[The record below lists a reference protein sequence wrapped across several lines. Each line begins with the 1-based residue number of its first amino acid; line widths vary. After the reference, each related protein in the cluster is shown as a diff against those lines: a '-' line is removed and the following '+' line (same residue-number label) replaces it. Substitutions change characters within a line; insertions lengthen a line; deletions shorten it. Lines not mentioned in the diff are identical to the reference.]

1 MTDNPELPTTTTSSS
16 TSANDHAL
24 QGQFQRL
31 RSLFKDSDYSTH
43 PEHWD
48 TLWKESFTPWDR
60 GGPSQALDEVL
71 SLHRDL
77 FPSAPNSSDDW
88 DKPRPKA
95 LVAGC
100 GRGHDALL
108 LSAHGY
114 DVFGLDSSPTSLEEA
129 KKNEKRV
136 AEENTE
142 LYAPRRELGVTTKGR
157 VMWVAGDFFEN
168 DWVNDSGYGKV
179 KNGFDLI
186 FDYEVCVLA
195 SLKAFLPGFKV
206 ICSSNADWDS
216 TASSFAPFH
225 LKHVHNTPRE
235 CPISSTPT
243 AEDWSASSGHSTRTP
258 QPAARLGVFRAT
270 CILPILGIRG
280 RNCPTTTRDG

>member
-1 MTDNPELPTTTTSSS
+1 MANNPKPPITTSSS
-16 TSANDHAL
+16 LSVNDHAL

-31 RSLFKDSDYSTH
+31 RSLFKDLDYSTH

-71 SLHRDL
+71 SLHREL
-77 FPSAPNSSDDW
+77 FTKAPDSLDDW
-88 DKPRPKA
+88 DKARPKA

-114 DVFGLDSSPTSLEEA
+114 DVLGLDSSPTSLEEA
-129 KKNEKRV
+129 KKNEKR
-136 AEENTE
+136 AEEEDAE

-157 VMWVAGDFFEN
+157 VMWVVGDFFEN

-186 FDYEVCVLA
+186 FDYEVRGL
-195 SLKAFLPGFKV
+195 
-206 ICSSNADWDS
+206 
-216 TASSFAPFH
+216 
-225 LKHVHNTPRE
+225 
-235 CPISSTPT
+235 
-243 AEDWSASSGHSTRTP
+243 SSGTP
-258 QPAARLGVFRAT
+258 YGLK
-270 CILPILGIRG
+270 RG
-280 RNCPTTTRDG
+280 FLIWV